1 MLRMLKS
8 ADQTKT
14 NWPFLKNF
22 LTSETVTLIPP
33 TFNQNKYIADNNEK
47 LNLLLFS
54 FLNNVGD

>member
-1 MLRMLKS
+1 MLKS

-14 NWPFLKNF
+14 NWLFLEKF
-22 LTSETVTLIPP
+22 LTSETVTLIPL
-33 TFNQNKYIADNNEK
+33 TFNQNEFISDNDEK

>member
-14 NWPFLKNF
+14 NWLFLEKF
-22 LTSETVTLIPP
+22 LTSETVTLIPL
-33 TFNQNKYIADNNEK
+33 TFNQNEFISDNDEK

>member
-1 MLRMLKS
+1 MLKS

-14 NWPFLKNF
+14 NWPFLKKF
-22 LTSETVTLIPP
+22 LTSETVTLIPL